1 MLWLSIA
8 GLFVYGWDSF
18 PALGPSIGYWRAAL
32 HLGALWALA
41 FVQPLF
47 GLLGDN
53 AEFFVARGNTT
64 FDVVVLALGY
74 GLVPPLLAA
83 GLVWAAGRVRRGLG
97 WALHL
102 ALIALLTAALVLP
115 PLGDALSGSA
125 ASIAVA
131 VLLGIGTAFLYARM
145 AGVRAFL
152 TALSPAP
159 LVFVVLFLVFSP
171 VSDLVLA
178 GEASGAVAGP
188 TRSVTPI
195 VHIVLDELP
204 TSTLTAPDGSIDA
217 ERFPNLARFAAGA
230 TWYRNATTVADTTS
244 EALPA
249 QVTGE
254 RPEVGELPTSTHHP
268 RSLFTLFARSHE
280 FSVIEPITDVCPAR
294 LCPEPGP
301 PVRARLSALVD
312 DLKIVAEHLLLPD
325 DLRERLPAVD
335 RGWVGFDT
343 ESEPSMTGITSR
355 GSRKKLLGKVIER
368 LRADDAALDFATVAA
383 PLERASARP
392 PLVFMHSTLP
402 HGPSRFLPD
411 GRGYPINRKGYPG
424 FALGRWT
431 DRQWLVDQSFQRHVL
446 QVQYTDALVGGLL
459 DTVREAGLYDRA
471 VILLTADH
479 GVSFRAGQPRRRLT
493 SQTTPDLVLVPFFV
507 KGPGQ
512 RSGEV
517 DDRAVR
523 SVDAL
528 PTLAKAA
535 RVRVPWRTDGIP
547 ADERPVDLSAPIDVM
562 DDGQPRRPQPLGTL
576 LDALRA
582 REAVE
587 ARLLRH
593 GVYRIG
599 PRPDLIGRRIADP
612 AAAAAGPRATVDAP
626 GTYRAIARDAPNLPV
641 LVTGDVTG
649 LKDNTPI
656 AVAIDGR
663 IQTTTRVFHEH
674 GRPQYAALVPPD
686 SLRPGSHTVA
696 VLHVQP
702 GNRLRTIGKA
712 AAIGGR

>member
-1 MLWLSIA
+1 
-8 GLFVYGWDSF
+8 
-18 PALGPSIGYWRAAL
+18 L

-47 GLLGDN
+47 GLLGDS

-64 FDVVVLALGY
+64 FDIVVLALGY

-83 GLVWAAGRVRRGLG
+83 GLVWAAGRIRPGLG

-115 PLGDALSGSA
+115 PLGDALSGAS

-131 VLLGIGTAFLYARM
+131 VVLGIGAAVLYARM

-159 LVFVVLFLVFSP
+159 LVFVAVFLVFSP
-171 VSDLVLA
+171 VSDLVLP
-178 GEASGAVAGP
+178 GEAAGAVAGP

-217 ERFPNLARFAAGA
+217 ARFPNLARFAAGA

-244 EALPA
+244 EAVPA

-254 RPEVGELPTSTHHP
+254 RPEVGELPTSTYHRH
-268 RSLFTLFARSHE
+268 SLFTLFARSHE
-280 FSVIEPITDVCPAR
+280 FSVVEPITDVCPAR
-294 LCPEPGP
+294 LCPEAGP
-301 PVRARLSALVD
+301 PVRARLSALAD

-325 DLRERLPAVD
+325 DLRAGLPAID

-343 ESEPSMTGITSR
+343 ESDSSMTGITSR
-355 GSRKKLLGKVIER
+355 GSRGKLLGKVIER

-383 PLERASARP
+383 PIDRPSARP
-392 PLVFMHSTLP
+392 PLVFLHSTLP

-411 GRGYPINRKGYPG
+411 GRSYPINRKSYPG

-446 QVQYTDALVGGLL
+446 QVQYTDELVGGLL
-459 DTVREAGLYDRA
+459 DKLREAGLYDRA
-471 VILLTADH
+471 VILVTADH

-493 SQTTPDLVLVPFFV
+493 RQTTPDLVLIPFIV
-507 KGPGQ
+507 KWPGQ
-512 RSGEV
+512 RSGDV
-517 DDRAVR
+517 DERAVR

-535 RVRVPWRTDGIP
+535 GVRVPWRTDGIP
-547 ADERPVDLSAPIDVM
+547 ADERPVDRSAPIDVM
-562 DDGQPRRPQPLGTL
+562 DDGQPGRPQRLGTL
-576 LDALRA
+576 LDGLRE

-587 ARLLRH
+587 ATLLRH

-599 PRPDLIGRRIADP
+599 PRPDLIGRGIGD
-612 AAAAAGPRATVDAP
+612 AASAAAGPRATVDVP
-626 GTYRAIARDAPNLPV
+626 GSYGAVAEDAPALPV
-641 LVTGDVTG
+641 LVTGDVTR
-649 LKDNTPI
+649 LEDDTPI
-656 AVAIDGR
+656 AIAVDGR
-663 IQTTTRVFHEH
+663 IKATTRVFRER
-674 GRPQYAALVPPD
+674 GRPQYVALVPPD
-686 SLRPGSHTVA
+686 SLHPGPNTVA
-696 VLHVQP
+696 VLQVIP
-702 GNRLRTIGKA
+702 GDRLRRIGA
-712 AAIGGR
+712 VPASGRR

>member
-1 MLWLSIA
+1 MSEIFPGLS
-8 GLFVYGWDSF
+8 S
-18 PALGPSIGYWRAAL
+18 SIGYWRAAL

-41 FVQPLF
+41 FVQPMF

-53 AEFFVARGNTT
+53 AEFFIARRNTA
-64 FDVVVLALGY
+64 FDIVVLALGY

-83 GLVWAAGRVRRGLG
+83 GVVWAAGRIRPVLG

-102 ALIALLTAALVLP
+102 ALIAALSAAFVLP

-131 VLLGIGTAFLYARM
+131 VLVGLGAALLYARM

-159 LVFVVLFLVFSP
+159 LVFVVLFLAFSP

-178 GEASGAVAGP
+178 GEAAGAVAG
-188 TRSVTPI
+188 TARSVTPI
-195 VHIVLDELP
+195 VQIVLDELP
-204 TSTLTAPDGSIDA
+204 TSTLMAPGGSIDA
-217 ERFPNLARFAAGA
+217 QRFPNLARFAAGA
-230 TWYRNATTVADTTS
+230 TWYRNATTVADTTA
-244 EALPA
+244 EAVPA
-249 QVTGE
+249 LVTGE
-254 RPEVGELPTSTHHP
+254 RPEVGELPTSTDHP

-280 FSVIEPITDVCPAR
+280 FSVVEPITDVCPAR

-301 PVRARLSALVD
+301 PVRARLSALAS
-312 DLKIVAEHLLLPD
+312 DLRIVAEHLLLPD
-325 DLRERLPAVD
+325 DLREDLPAVD

-343 ESEPSMTGITSR
+343 ESEASMNGITSR
-355 GSRKKLLGKVIER
+355 GSREKLLGKVIER

-383 PLERASARP
+383 PLERATGKP

-446 QVQYTDALVGGLL
+446 QVQYTDALVGRLL
-459 DTVREAGLYDRA
+459 DKVRDAGLYDRA

-479 GVSFRAGQPRRRLT
+479 GVSFRADQPRRRLT
-493 SQTTPDLVLVPFFV
+493 SHTTPDLVLVPFIV
-507 KGPGQ
+507 KLPGQ

-523 SVDAL
+523 SIDAL

-535 RVRVPWRTDGIP
+535 HVRVSWRTDGIP
-547 ADERPVDLSAPIDVM
+547 ADERPVDPGTPIDVM
-562 DDGQPRRPQPLGTL
+562 DDGQPGRPQPLGQL
-576 LDALRA
+576 LDGLRA
-582 REAVE
+582 RNAVE
-587 ARLLRH
+587 ARQLRN

-599 PRPDLIGRRIADP
+599 PRPDLIGRGIGD
-612 AAAAAGPRATVDAP
+612 AAMTAAGPRATVDAP
-626 GTYRAIARDAPNLPV
+626 DAYRAIAEAAPSVPA
-641 LVTGDVTG
+641 LVTGDVNG
-649 LKDNTPI
+649 LDHDTPI
-656 AVAIDGR
+656 AVAINGR
-663 IQTTTRVFHEH
+663 IKATTRVFREG

-686 SLRPGSHTVA
+686 SLRPGPNTVA
-696 VLHVQP
+696 VLHILP
-702 GNRLRTIGKA
+702 GNRLHTIGKA
-712 AAIGGR
+712 PTIGQR